1 MAIMFFY
8 LFILSLA
15 NAQCQV
21 GIQESELMQMSLS
34 SELIDE
40 KCIFLALNQGW
51 LDTAYSLIL
60 SGTYKNQEFSS
71 DLKSYSRNL
80 KKNLEKITT
89 LAEKKSSKFQ
99 TVNPA
104 FQWAQSTTAIFLDIK
119 FSHRLETSACSS
131 IYDLDVKILPD
142 RFLFSAKC
150 IRSGQNVRL
159 LLEYEHYGEIVPEDS
174 KYTQLKSGR
183 VSVEIK
189 KAKEEVWDL
198 PMKGKKPSNMHI
210 WWEVREKYETK
221 VNELKGEPE
230 EPKKKDDSE
239 FDELLNNPNVVI
251 ENSYVNGKYV
261 DNTKERGYS

>member
-1 MAIMFFY
+1 MAIMFYY
-8 LFILSLA
+8 LLTLA
-15 NAQCQV
+15 LTNAQCEV
-21 GIQESELMQMSLS
+21 GIQESDLVQIAQS

-40 KCIFLALNQGW
+40 KCIFLALDQGW

-71 DLKSYSRNL
+71 SLKSYPREL
-80 KKNLEKITT
+80 KKNLDKITT
-89 LAEKKSSKFQ
+89 LVEKKNPKFQ
-99 TVNPA
+99 TVYPA
-104 FQWAQSTTAIFLDIK
+104 FQWAQSTKAIFLDIK
-119 FSHRLETSACSS
+119 YSHRLETSACSN
-131 IYDLDVKILPD
+131 IRDVDVQILPD
-142 RFLFSAKC
+142 KFFFSAKC

-159 LLEYEHYGEIVPEDS
+159 LLEYEHYGEIIVEDS

-183 VSVEIK
+183 LSVEIK

-210 WWEVREKYETK
+210 WWEVREKYETE

-230 EPKKKDDSE
+230 ETKKKDDSE